1 MLEYMHVRNLALIKE
16 CEISFDKGLN
26 ILTGETGAGKS
37 ILLGSIN
44 LALGAKADK
53 DIIRTGEEEA
63 YVELVFSANE
73 EIKALLNEMEIS
85 SEDSSVCISRKITPT
100 KTVFKINGEIV
111 PAKQVKELAGGLIDI
126 HGQHEHQSLL
136 SNNKQRDMLDA
147 FGGASIEEAKK
158 SVVSFCKEYN
168 RLKSEYDKALE
179 SSSQRERQIS
189 LLRYEI
195 DEIINADLK
204 VGEDEELE
212 ADFKRMQASERILS
226 SLNEAMAIVSE
237 GSGNDVSSMLS
248 RAITAAKKVSSL
260 DEEAASLE
268 ESLIQCE
275 GLLGDFMLDAANY
288 MERLEFSPED
298 FERVEDR
305 LNTIN
310 SLKLKFGNRIE
321 DILSYL
327 DEKSEELSKL
337 ENLEEYL
344 SNLKADLDK
353 TFSSYKESALKLSD
367 LRKSSAK
374 DLAKL
379 LSSELMNLN
388 FLDSR
393 FEVNFD
399 TNEELVSENGFD
411 NIDFLI
417 STNPGEPL
425 KPMKN
430 VSSGGELSRIMLAMK
445 TILAKKDSVDA
456 LIFDEIDAGI
466 SGKTAWEVSGRLSK
480 LSKEHQVILITHL
493 AQIAAFSDR
502 HFEIKKAFENGATTT
517 TINKLD
523 ENGEIEEL
531 SRLLGF
537 DEESAATIENAK
549 ELKRKANERKNM

>member
-147 FGGASIEEAKK
+147 FGGATIEEAKK

-248 RAITAAKKVSSL
+248 RAISAAKKVSSL

-268 ESLIQCE
+268 ESLIQ
-275 GLLGDFMLDAANY
+275 
-288 MERLEFSPED
+288 
-298 FERVEDR
+298 
-305 LNTIN
+305 
-310 SLKLKFGNRIE
+310 
-321 DILSYL
+321 
-327 DEKSEELSKL
+327 
-337 ENLEEYL
+337 
-344 SNLKADLDK
+344 
-353 TFSSYKESALKLSD
+353 
-367 LRKSSAK
+367 
-374 DLAKL
+374 
-379 LSSELMNLN
+379 
-388 FLDSR
+388 
-393 FEVNFD
+393 
-399 TNEELVSENGFD
+399 
-411 NIDFLI
+411 
-417 STNPGEPL
+417 
-425 KPMKN
+425 
-430 VSSGGELSRIMLAMK
+430 
-445 TILAKKDSVDA
+445 
-456 LIFDEIDAGI
+456 
-466 SGKTAWEVSGRLSK
+466 
-480 LSKEHQVILITHL
+480 
-493 AQIAAFSDR
+493 
-502 HFEIKKAFENGATTT
+502 
-517 TINKLD
+517 
-523 ENGEIEEL
+523 
-531 SRLLGF
+531 
-537 DEESAATIENAK
+537 
-549 ELKRKANERKNM
+549 

>member
-53 DIIRTGEEEA
+53 DVIRTGEEEA
-63 YVELVFSANE
+63 YVELVFSAGE
-73 EIKALLNEMEIS
+73 ETKALLNEMEIS

-147 FGGASIEEAKK
+147 FGGFEIEEAKR

-189 LLRYEI
+189 LLKYEI

-212 ADFKRMQASERILS
+212 ADFKRMQSAERILS

-248 RAITAAKKVSSL
+248 RAISSIKKVSSL
-260 DEEAASLE
+260 DEEAVALE
-268 ESLIQCE
+268 DSLIQCE
-275 GLLGDFMLDAANY
+275 EFLGDFMLDAANY
-288 MERLEFSPED
+288 MEKLEFSPED

-353 TFSSYKESALKLSD
+353 AFSSYKESALKLSS
-367 LRKSSAK
+367 LRKSAAK
-374 DLAKL
+374 ELSKL
-379 LSSELMNLN
+379 LSGELMNLN

-502 HFEIKKAFENGATTT
+502 HFEIKKAFIDGATTT
-517 TINKLD
+517 SINKLD
-523 ENGEIEEL
+523 EKGEIEEL

-537 DEESAATIENAK
+537 DEANAATIENAK
-549 ELKRKANERKNM
+549 ELKRRAKERKNL

>member
-1 MLEYMHVRNLALIKE
+1 
-16 CEISFDKGLN
+16 
-26 ILTGETGAGKS
+26 
-37 ILLGSIN
+37 
-44 LALGAKADK
+44 
-53 DIIRTGEEEA
+53 
-63 YVELVFSANE
+63 
-73 EIKALLNEMEIS
+73 MEIS
-85 SEDSSVCISRKITPT
+85 SEDSSVCISRKIAPT

-147 FGGASIEEAKK
+147 FGGATIEEAKR

-204 VGEDEELE
+204 VGEDEDLE

-248 RAITAAKKVSSL
+248 RAITAAKKVTSL
-260 DEEAASLE
+260 DEEAFALE
-268 ESLIQCE
+268 DSLIQCE
-275 GLLGDFMLDAANY
+275 EFLGDFMLDAANY
-288 MERLEFSPED
+288 MEKLEFSPED

-344 SNLKADLDK
+344 SNLKVDLDK
-353 TFSSYKESALKLSD
+353 AFSSYKESALKLSD
-367 LRKSSAK
+367 LRKSAAK

-537 DEESAATIENAK
+537 DEESAATKENAK